1 MTVLFRKT
9 LINRENAISVL
20 QHYLP
25 NAVLDL
31 IDLESLEIS
40 KDSFIEKELSDYYSD
55 ILYKVILKG
64 HPGFVYVL
72 FEHKSYHDRY
82 VHLQLLEYILKIWRL
97 FKNQQKKGKQ
107 PGLPVVIPLFNL
119 PWKTAMA

>member
-1 MTVLFRKT
+1 MTDKNSINKVNNPHDSLFRKT

-40 KDSFIEKELSDYYSD
+40 KDSFIEKELSDYYRD
-55 ILYKVILKG
+55 HHG
-64 HPGFVYVL
+64 PGAAAAF
-72 FEHKSYHDRY
+72 
-82 VHLQLLEYILKIWRL
+82 
-97 FKNQQKKGKQ
+97 
-107 PGLPVVIPLFNL
+107 
-119 PWKTAMA
+119 